1 MFSIPGAFVALA
13 NQFVRAIASAA
24 EKKTLLFVDSTVED
38 RESLIAGVDP
48 TTEVFVLDD
57 RTDGIARIT
66 KILTAYKQVE
76 AVHIV
81 SHGSSGCLQL
91 GNGTLDVKTIESYA
105 TDINKWRSSLASD
118 ADILIY
124 GCCPQYWRNWG
135 R

>member
-76 AVHIV
+76 AVYKV
-81 SHGSSGCLQL
+81 TW
-91 GNGTLDVKTIESYA
+91 N
-105 TDINKWRSSLASD
+105 
-118 ADILIY
+118 
-124 GCCPQYWRNWG
+124 
-135 R
+135 